1 MDEGVQ
7 VIHDIL
13 AETSVTLIIDALDEC
28 VEDSRHTILDCLFD
42 MVDQFPNHVKIF
54 ISSRNY
60 RAIAERLI
68 DGQRPV
74 LDVNV
79 GAQENTEDINRFI
92 RDKVEK
98 SSTTR
103 FFAFNLPPPLQREI
117 ILTLQDRAH
126 GMYVGTSAT
135 GSNH

>member
-28 VEDSRHTILDCLFD
+28 VEESRHTILDCLFD
-42 MVDQFPNHVKIF
+42 IVDRFPNHVKIF

-60 RAIAERLI
+60 RAIAERLM
-68 DGQRPV
+68 DGQRLV
-74 LDVNV
+74 LDINV

-92 RDKVEK
+92 RDKVER
-98 SSTTR
+98 SGTTR
-103 FFAFNLPPPLQREI
+103 FFSFNLPPTLQREI
-117 ILTLQDRAH
+117 ILALQDRAH
-126 GMYVGTSAT
+126 GMYVGTSAAR
-135 GSNH
+135 SSH